1 MSSSELYRARR
12 REGRATMIARSVAHR
27 ALTTVG
33 STIGTQSVACHAG
46 AGGGMVDGAGP
57 VELVDGAV
65 GGGAGGAL
73 VDAAASAAICK

>member
-1 MSSSELYRARR
+1 MIYSRIS
-12 REGRATMIARSVAHR
+12 GRASR
-27 ALTTVG
+27 TVG
-33 STIGTQSVACHAG
+33 RTIGTQSVACHAG